1 MPDPDLQEAKRLIRL
16 AGDLD
21 GQGRYAEARSSYLA
35 AEELLDGAPE
45 TPEREAARALCLLR
59 QAGVTCLAD
68 PTEDV
73 RSLVVEGLLAA
84 EQGGCLLEA
93 ARWLSVL
100 GARLVR
106 IGRTD
111 QALGCLEAAREIFG
125 AAENEDGQQGLAW
138 VALALGQIALV
149 AGDAREAQEQAELA
163 NQIFTDLGH
172 MALAGAAAD
181 LLITAEDTIIRERLG
196 GDEFDQDLQL

>member
-1 MPDPDLQEAKRLIRL
+1 MSDPALEEAKRLMRT

-21 GQGRYAEARSSYLA
+21 GQGRYVEARVQYLA
-35 AEELLDGAPE
+35 AEERLDAAAE
-45 TPEREAARALCLLR
+45 TQEREATRALCLLR
-59 QAGVTCLAD
+59 EAGVTCLAD
-68 PTEDV
+68 STADI
-73 RSLVVEGLLAA
+73 RNLVAEGLLAA

-106 IGRTD
+106 AGRSEH
-111 QALGCLEAAREIFG
+111 ALSCLDAAREIFA
-125 AAENEDGQQGLAW
+125 AAEDEDGEQGLAW

-149 AGDAREAQEQAELA
+149 AGDPEEAREQAELA
-163 NQIFTDLGH
+163 NRIFADLGH

-181 LLITAEDTIIRERLG
+181 LLLTAEDASMRGRLG
-196 GDEFDQDLQL
+196 EEELGEGF